1 MAKNDEL
8 RNIGVRLQN
17 FRLKAGLT
25 QEELAEAVGIGEST
39 IRRYESG
46 DSEMPSTTMF
56 RIASALKINVYWLMP
71 DTYEKELNTFD
82 SKSDNEFFPIQTKL
96 KRVNAPIRKSLT
108 DGWNLTLDSLIAQG
122 NTI

>member
-8 RNIGVRLQN
+8 RNIGVRLQHY
-17 FRLKAGLT
+17 RLKAGLT
-25 QEELAEAVGIGEST
+25 QEELAEAVGVGEST

-56 RIASALKINVYWLMP
+56 RIASALKINVYWLVS

-82 SKSDNEFFPIQTKL
+82 SKVDTEFFPIQAKL
-96 KRVNAPIRKSLT
+96 KRVSEPIRRSLT
-108 DGWNLTLDSLIAQG
+108 DGWNLTLDSLITQD
-122 NTI
+122 NTV